1 MKGLRLREDTDV
13 IMCLVNPYENL
24 RAELRDNNED
34 QVVEIFLQSN
44 RDLRLEYHV
53 KDFEVGNPEL
63 IINTDKEPEA
73 TWALMKTILFV
84 ENDNDYLG

>member
-1 MKGLRLREDTDV
+1 
-13 IMCLVNPYENL
+13 MCLVNPYEHL

-34 QVVEIFLQSN
+34 EVVEIYLQTN
-44 RDLRLEYHV
+44 RDLRLKYHV

-63 IINTDKEPEA
+63 IINTDKDPAA